1 MHKHPTQILIVED
14 DHALRE
20 ALLDTAALAGFE
32 ATGAADGRAA
42 LAALAHAQFDL
53 VISDIQMEPMDGHTL
68 LREIRSRHRD
78 LPVVLMT
85 AYESIQ
91 SAVSA
96 LRDGATD
103 YLVKPFEAEVLVARI
118 DGWLP
123 PAPTPLPDDVVAVD
137 GTSRRVF
144 DLARRVAQSDASVM
158 ITGESGVGKEIVFRT
173 IHRHSQRAAQ
183 APVAINCAAIPDNM
197 LEAVLFGYEKG
208 AFTGAYKASP
218 GKFEQ
223 AQDSSLLL
231 DEISEMPL
239 ALQAKLLRVLQE
251 RQVERLGANKVID
264 LDVRIVATT
273 NRCLRRE
280 VEAGRFR
287 EDLYYR
293 LNVMPIHVP
302 PLRER
307 SGDIVP
313 LAQALLARA
322 AMRGHQQAPALSAT
336 ACARLMEYRWPG
348 NIRELDNVM
357 QRALILHQG
366 AGITEADLVFEQ
378 MTAVRDTRPVE
389 LSRHLRVPYP
399 RALDD
404 EDVGMDDDEADQSA
418 ESLGGDLKD
427 HERRLILTALEEG
440 RGSRK
445 FAAEKLGISP
455 RTLRYKLARLRDAG
469 VAVPGV

>member
-1 MHKHPTQILIVED
+1 MNRHSPQMPTNVLIVED

-20 ALLDTAALAGFE
+20 ALLDTATLAGLA

-42 LAALAHAQFDL
+42 LQALAAAQYDL

-123 PAPTPLPDDVVAVD
+123 PPPAPLEDDVVAVD
-137 GTSRRVF
+137 AVSRRVF

-173 IHRHSQRAAQ
+173 IHRHSPRVAQ

-197 LEAVLFGYEKG
+197 LEAVLFGYDKG
-208 AFTGAYKASP
+208 AFTGAFKANP

-239 ALQAKLLRVLQE
+239 GLQAKLLRVLQE
-251 RQVERLGANKVID
+251 RQVERLGSNKTID

-273 NRCLRRE
+273 NRDLRRE

-302 PLRER
+302 PLRQRRE
-307 SGDIVP
+307 DIVP
-313 LAQALLARA
+313 LALALLARA
-322 AMRGHQQAPALSAT
+322 AARGPRQAPALAP
-336 ACARLMEYRWPG
+336 AARARLMEHSWPG

-366 AGITEADLVFEQ
+366 DGIDALDLVFEP
-378 MTAVRDTRPVE
+378 MSSTAPVSDYAAPSSFSAHQE
-389 LSRHLRVPYP
+389 L
-399 RALDD
+399 
-404 EDVGMDDDEADQSA
+404 A

-440 RGSRK
+440 HGSRK

-469 VAVPGV
+469 VAVPSV

>member
-1 MHKHPTQILIVED
+1 MNSHPTRILIVED

-20 ALLDTAALAGFE
+20 ALLDTASLAGFD
-32 ATGAADGRAA
+32 ATGASDGSAA
-42 LAALAHAQFDL
+42 LAVLDDAQFDL

-68 LREIRSRHRD
+68 LREIRSRYRD

-118 DGWLP
+118 GDWLP
-123 PAPTPLPDDVVAVD
+123 PAPAPLEDDVVAVD
-137 GTSRRVF
+137 PVSRRVF
-144 DLARRVAQSDASVM
+144 ELARRVAQSDASVM

-197 LEAVLFGYEKG
+197 LEAVLFGYDKG

-223 AQDSSLLL
+223 AQDSTLLL

-251 RQVERLGANKVID
+251 RQVERLGSNKVID

-273 NRCLRRE
+273 NRDLRRE

-293 LNVMPIHVP
+293 LNVMPINVP
-302 PLRER
+302 PLRQRRE
-307 SGDIVP
+307 DIVP
-313 LAQALLARA
+313 LAKALLARA
-322 AMRGHQQAPALSAT
+322 ASRSHQAVPAINAA
-336 ACARLMEYRWPG
+336 ACARLMEHNWPG

-366 AGITEADLVFEQ
+366 EGINLDDLVFEQ
-378 MTAVRDTRPVE
+378 MTPAVSSTLGAGVSE
-389 LSRHLRVPYP
+389 AP
-399 RALDD
+399 RAR
-404 EDVGMDDDEADQSA
+404 
-418 ESLGGDLKD
+418 GGV
-427 HERRLILTALEEG
+427 RR
-440 RGSRK
+440 
-445 FAAEKLGISP
+445 
-455 RTLRYKLARLRDAG
+455 
-469 VAVPGV
+469 

>member
-1 MHKHPTQILIVED
+1 MTRHATQILIVED
-14 DHALRE
+14 DHSLRE
-20 ALLDTAALAGFE
+20 ALLDTASFAGLD
-32 ATGAADGRAA
+32 ATGAADGTAA
-42 LAALAHAQFDL
+42 LELLAEEHFDL

-68 LREIRSRHRD
+68 LREIRSRYRD

-96 LRDGATD
+96 LREGATD

-118 DGWLP
+118 GDWLP
-123 PAPTPLPDDVVAVD
+123 PAPAPLEDDVVAVD
-137 GTSRRVF
+137 PVSRRVF
-144 DLARRVAQSDASVM
+144 ELARRVAQSDASVM

-173 IHRHSQRAAQ
+173 IHRHSQRATQ

-197 LEAVLFGYEKG
+197 LEAVLFGYDKG

-223 AQDSSLLL
+223 AQDSTLLL

-251 RQVERLGANKVID
+251 RQVERLGSNKVID

-273 NRCLRRE
+273 NRDLRRE

-293 LNVMPIHVP
+293 LNVMPINVP
-302 PLRER
+302 PLRQRRE
-307 SGDIVP
+307 DIVP
-313 LAQALLARA
+313 LAKALLARA
-322 AMRGHQQAPALSAT
+322 AARSQQAVPAINGA
-336 ACARLMEYRWPG
+336 ACERLMAHHWPG

-366 AGITEADLVFEQ
+366 EGINLDDLVFEQ
-378 MTAVRDTRPVE
+378 MTPAVSSTLGAGVSVSE
-389 LSRHLRVPYP
+389 AP
-399 RALDD
+399 RAVSFAD
-404 EDVGMDDDEADQSA
+404 EDDDDDDACGAD
-418 ESLGGDLKD
+418 SLGGDLKD
-427 HERRLILTALEEG
+427 HERRLILNALEEG

-445 FAAEKLGISP
+445 FAAERLGISP